1 MNTAIILAAGRGTR
15 LGGDTPKQ
23 FLPLGEEP
31 LISRTVRVFQN
42 SPVIDDIVLVTN
54 AAYLSFCREAL
65 GSFSKVSAIVEGG
78 AERYDSVMAGLRAC
92 PDADYVY
99 IHDGARPFVTN
110 EILENLA
117 AALEEGPAAIAGVP
131 AKDTVKLVN
140 AEGTV
145 TATPP
150 RASCRLVQTPQAF
163 DAELIRRAYAIVRKK
178 SLAGITDDAMVMEAA
193 GLAEV
198 RIVPGDERN
207 IKITTKADLEYAR
220 FLVERGIA

>member
-15 LGGDTPKQ
+15 LGSETPKQ
-23 FLPLGEEP
+23 FLPLCGEP
-31 LISRTVRVFQN
+31 LICRTVRVFQD
-42 SPVIDDIVLVTN
+42 SPVIDEIVLVTN
-54 AAYLSFCREAL
+54 ADYLSFCRETLIA
-65 GSFSKVSAIVEGG
+65 FAKVSAIVEGG

-92 PDADYVY
+92 PNADFVY

-117 AALEEGPAAIAGVP
+117 EALAECPAAVAGIP

-150 RASCRLVQTPQAF
+150 RSSCRLVQTPQAF
-163 DAELIRRAYAIVRKK
+163 DAGLIRRAYEIVRKK

-198 RIVPGDERN
+198 RIVAGDERN
-207 IKITTKADLEYAR
+207 IKITTRADLEYAS
-220 FLVERGIA
+220 FLAGR

>member
-15 LGGDTPKQ
+15 LGSETPKQ
-23 FLPLGEEP
+23 FLLLGNEP
-31 LISRTVRVFQN
+31 LICRTVRVFQD
-42 SPVIDDIVLVTN
+42 SPIIDDIILVTN
-54 AAYLSFCREAL
+54 AGYLSFCRDTLSA
-65 GSFSKVSAIVEGG
+65 FSKVSKVVEGG

-92 PDADYVY
+92 PNADYVY
-99 IHDGARPFVTN
+99 IHDGARPFVT
-110 EILENLA
+110 EKILENLA
-117 AALEEGPAAIAGVP
+117 DALAESPAAIAGIP

-150 RASCRLVQTPQAF
+150 RSSCRLVQTPQAF

-198 RIVPGDERN
+198 RIVEGDERN
-207 IKITTKADLEYAR
+207 IKITTKADLEYANY
-220 FLVERGIA
+220 LVGK